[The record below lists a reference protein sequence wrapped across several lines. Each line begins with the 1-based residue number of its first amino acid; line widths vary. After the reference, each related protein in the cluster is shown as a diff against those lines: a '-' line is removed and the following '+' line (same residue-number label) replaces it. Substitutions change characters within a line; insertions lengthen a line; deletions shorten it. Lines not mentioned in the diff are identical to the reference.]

1 MTSTKILVLV
11 GHADPYGNKGTEG
24 RFFLLPIPW
33 PEADFQAQ
41 VQHLIEWELSNPDN
55 PPNLPIGM
63 DAWIAS
69 GHDATVLHRLML
81 HKELL
86 EGNMEPL
93 RTNHRRAFLS

>member
-11 GHADPYGNKGTEG
+11 GHADPCGNKGTE
-24 RFFLLPIPW
+24 
-33 PEADFQAQ
+33 
-41 VQHLIEWELSNPDN
+41 
-55 PPNLPIGM
+55 
-63 DAWIAS
+63 